1 MKISTHVVV
10 LACGALLAPAVRAY
24 DLPVFAL
31 GEMRTAPVIDGRVGA
46 DEWADAMKT
55 LQFIPLRKDL
65 AFPGEAQVWLGRDR
79 ERLFVAARMIVSPHG
94 LVRGPGP
101 VKRRG
106 NGGTQDAFSGDCFE
120 FDFID
125 DGTATKDSGR
135 HMIVSSTGCYYSSGT
150 DEGHPI
156 AWDPPGFTTAS
167 TVTNGWWEFEFS
179 IPLKEA
185 GFTAANAA
193 KHAVRIARN
202 WKYMGTGWGIQSS
215 LTPQESVFEKS
226 AGCAKMP
233 LDAAAPVVQ
242 VDDIG
247 LHGHGGENYAEYY
260 PVKFRVRNPTAA
272 EMPLKVRVLGKPVES
287 QPMMMEMPV
296 TLKPGEERAFA
307 ERGAVLSD
315 EKVSLEMSVTSADGA
330 TVYYT
335 RKFEFQP
342 NFSAIPWLRHD
353 AKGGGVEVKMA
364 YYPSFNKLRAR
375 ADLSSDKTRGPRA
388 AVTFAVLG
396 KNGRTLASVPAQA
409 DKDGVADLIFD
420 VPDLAAETKAS
431 GSPDY
436 RLVTTVPGI
445 GAWTNAF
452 VRHVCEWEGNKYGL
466 SGVVPL
472 PFEKVKVQR
481 FGSLEGL
488 EGCKPV
494 ELEKDSVVKVV
505 LRDYTIGDFGLW
517 KQVKAA
523 GKEILARPM
532 TLQTS
537 QTSQTFQT
545 SQTYD
550 VDGLMTW
557 TLTLKKGLKLDSLK
571 LVIPMKASEATL
583 MHACVDGL
591 RNNYAGYIPKGEG
604 RVWDGTK
611 AGGRTSIIGDYMPY
625 VWIGGTLRGICV
637 CGENDKGWEIGD
649 LPCQEIVREKDGTVK
664 LILNLVQK
672 PVEIAEDRTIRLGIQ
687 ATPVKPMQ
695 ENWRGKDIGAL
706 MGACLYFGACGN
718 GIEPFDETTEF
729 WEKMAEARRT
739 GKVDKAYLKD
749 VFDRFIYAGEP
760 GSKAR
765 EVCEERFRRHYGAG
779 MNVSAGNKKTGR
791 PFTFYT
797 NARGIEF
804 GCRAG
809 TTYCDEW
816 SRWEYDL
823 PGHVFARHDK
833 RDYDLDPVASYR
845 DYAMWC
851 YKEMIETGACNYIY
865 WDDVYPSGNFDL
877 VPGNDAYRRADGAI
891 QQSNGFFNM
900 RELVRRTAIMQAE
913 CGFEHRFNWVHMTN
927 TATAPICSF
936 AGVNY
941 DWEDGADLSTFQ
953 DRYGIDYILACSTG
967 RQLGNIVSMMGYI
980 GKTDPENQKRLY
992 RCGTGVMLAFEFQWN
1007 RVPQWC
1013 ALNEKLTAWGYRDA
1027 ATKVWNFWDED
1038 VAFPVAVKGGQNA
1051 ALAMARRGEA
1061 IVIVSDFDKG
1071 GEFAIAPDA
1080 AAMGLAAGFKAYDFE
1095 TGAEIPVE
1103 NGAAKVTLKKHD
1115 FAIVSFR

>member
-1 MKISTHVVV
+1 MAAAGVTLAAEPVMSIPKMK
-10 LACGALLAPAVRAY
+10 
-24 DLPVFAL
+24 
-31 GEMRTAPVIDGRVGA
+31 APVIDGVVGA
-46 DEWADAMKT
+46 EEWKGA
-55 LQFIPLRKDL
+55 
-65 AFPGEAQVWLGRDR
+65 GEYNRFCELKSANIFQRGGNVLVGRDD
-79 ERLFVAARMIVSPHG
+79 ENLYVAVRTQSSPYG
-94 LVRGPGP
+94 LTKSVPYAPRHQ
-101 VKRRG
+101 VK
-106 NGGTQDAFSGDCFE
+106 AFWDESIE
-120 FDFID
+120 FDFIVD
-125 DGTATKDSGR
+125 VAAERTTLAHYVVNFNGAFRGLGRKDGAS
-135 HMIVSSTGCYYSSGT
+135 VSWYPDGVKNVSTER
-150 DEGHPI
+150 D
-156 AWDPPGFTTAS
+156 
-167 TVTNGWWEFEFS
+167 GWWIYELAM
-179 IPLKEA
+179 PLKTI
-185 GFTAANAA
+185 GFDLAPD
-193 KHAVRIARN
+193 KVHGLRVARN
-202 WKYMGTGWGIQSS
+202 WHNCDQGFGHQTS
-215 LTPQESVFEKS
+215 LGEGDHAFEIPYGATRLVFDDES
-226 AGCAKMP
+226 
-233 LDAAAPVVQ
+233 PVVQ
-242 VDDIG
+242 VRE
-247 LHGHGGENYAEYY
+247 LGGDRGDQDANTY
-260 PVKFRVRNPTAA
+260 PVTVNVYNPGSK
-272 EMPLKVRVLGKPVES
+272 PLDVKVLIEGHPEHS
-287 QPMMMEMPV
+287 QPGMLEEPA
-296 TLKPGEERAFA
+296 TLAPGADRDFKVN
-307 ERGAVLSD
+307 GAVLGEEPVD
-315 EKVSLEMSVTSADGA
+315 LVTRVTSADGKKTYFFRHLVFKRNYKDYLWIKSA
-330 TVYYT
+330 ADLAKAKY
-335 RKFEFQP
+335 
-342 NFSAIPWLRHD
+342 NF
-353 AKGGGVEVKMA
+353 A
-364 YYPSFNKLRAR
+364 YYPSHNLVHATADVSSVKDRPQPTVLRWY
-375 ADLSSDKTRGPRA
+375 LLNGTGA
-388 AVTFAVLG
+388 AVARTNTVAGADG
-396 KNGRTLASVPAQA
+396 KCE
-409 DKDGVADLIFD
+409 IFWN
-420 VPDLAAETKAS
+420 VPDLRPLTVAS
-431 GSPDY
+431 GCPDY
-436 RLVTTVPGI
+436 TMVMSAEGI
-445 GAWTNAF
+445 KDGTIRQPFKRYAMA
-452 VRHVCEWEGNKYGL
+452 WEGNRIGL
-466 SGVVPL
+466 SGVVPP
-472 PFEKVKVQR
+472 PF
-481 FGSLEGL
+481 
-488 EGCKPV
+488 KPILREEV
-494 ELEKDSVVKVV
+494 RGKREEVVKVV
-505 LRDYTIGDFGLW
+505 LRDHVVDKETGLW
-517 KQVKAA
+517 KQVNAA
-523 GKEILARPM
+523 GHDLLAGPM
-532 TLQTS
+532 ALESSTAVDSSRLLS
-537 QTSQTFQT
+537 SAEW
-545 SQTYD
+545 D
-550 VDGLMTW
+550 IDGLMTW

-571 LVIPMKASEATL
+571 LVIPMKAAEATL

-625 VWIGGTLRGICV
+625 VWVGGTLRGICV

-649 LPCQEIVREKDGTVK
+649 LPCQEIVREADGTVK
-664 LILNLVQK
+664 LIVNLVQK

-695 ENWRGKDIGAL
+695 ENWRGKDIGTL
-706 MGACLYFGACGN
+706 MGACLYFGGCGN

-739 GKVDKAYLKD
+739 GKVDKAYLQD

-779 MNVSAGNKKTGR
+779 MNMSAGNKKTGR

-891 QQSNGFFNM
+891 QQANGFFNM

-1013 ALNEKLTAWGYRDA
+1013 ELNKKLTAWGYRDA

-1038 VAFPVAVKGGQNA
+1038 VAFPVTVKGGQNA

-1071 GEFAIAPDA
+1071 GEFAIVPDA
-1080 AAMGLAAGFKAYDFE
+1080 AAMGLKGGFRAYDFE

-1103 NGAAKVTLKKHD
+1103 NGTAKVTLKKHD
-1115 FAIVSFR
+1115 FAIVGFR